1 MENRVSRTS
10 SSRSATASEIDDALY
25 PAYHHYRPGP
35 SLAASPRNRPGPPSS
50 PARDNGHPL
59 PENVFADP
67 VDSPPPSPTGSAFYS
82 NSVVTPTPSV
92 RRPSLS
98 LSARRSPSPLPGA
111 NGSGGYYYSHHR
123 LSQSLTPSVRSS
135 SSSTYGY
142 GAGAGAAGG
151 GANGGGNGS
160 SGGLNR
166 SNTTGTNGTG
176 YSTLSSIP
184 SNMSDFTSPPSPL
197 PPIAPVRPQWN
208 YSGHQQNI
216 YPDSVY
222 TGSVV
227 PEEDD
232 PFADDFM
239 IPVGDGFAPH
249 HQRPQVAAMGMG
261 MRFPSGPSSVGSVE
275 PPPYT
280 RYPKPEEV
288 GTPLM
293 QNGDSGID
301 VGATLDGDRRDHREA
316 AGGVGLLLGGGGG
329 GGGGDGRMMD
339 NDGSGASKEWRQKR
353 VFGFRL
359 PATMAIALVLL
370 LAVGLGVGLGLGLKN
385 SSA

>member
-35 SLAASPRNRPGPPSS
+35 SLAASSSLRRPVPPS
-50 PARDNGHPL
+50 PARDYVHPQ

-67 VDSPPPSPTGSAFYS
+67 SDSPPPSPTGSAFYS

-98 LSARRSPSPLPGA
+98 LSARRSPSPLPAA
-111 NGSGGYYYSHHR
+111 NGGYYYPHHR
-123 LSQSLTPSVRSS
+123 LSQSLTPSIRSS
-135 SSSTYGY
+135 SSSSTHGY
-142 GAGAGAAGG
+142 NGG
-151 GANGGGNGS
+151 GAGG
-160 SGGLNR
+160 GGLNR

-184 SNMSDFTSPPSPL
+184 SNLSDFTSPPSPL

-208 YSGHQQNI
+208 YGGHQQNI

-222 TGSVV
+222 NGSVV
-227 PEEDD
+227 PEEDDD

-249 HQRPQVAAMGMG
+249 HQRAAAAAMG
-261 MRFPSGPSSVGSVE
+261 FPAAPSSVGSIE

-288 GTPLM
+288 GAPLM
-293 QNGDSGID
+293 HNGDSGVD
-301 VGATLDGDRRDHREA
+301 VGRVDEDRRNRGGSALET
-316 AGGVGLLLGGGGG
+316 AGGSGLLVGSA
-329 GGGGDGRMMD
+329 DMMGRD
-339 NDGSGASKEWRQKR
+339 IDASGASKEWRQKR
-353 VFGFRL
+353 VLGFRL
-359 PATMAIALVLL
+359 PAAVAVALVVL
-370 LAVGLGVGLGLGLKN
+370 LAVGLGVGLGLGLKT
-385 SSA
+385 SAA